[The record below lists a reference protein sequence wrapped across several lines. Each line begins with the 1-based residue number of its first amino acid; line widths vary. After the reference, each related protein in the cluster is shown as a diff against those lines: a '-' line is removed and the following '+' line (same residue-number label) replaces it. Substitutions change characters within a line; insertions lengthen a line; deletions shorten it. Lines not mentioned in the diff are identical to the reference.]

1 MHKSE
6 MVAKLIIRNLNR
18 AKVFEENEHNILQLL
33 LFQK

>member
-6 MVAKLIIRNLNR
+6 MVAKFIIRNLNS
-18 AKVFEENEHNILQLL
+18 AKVSEENEHNILQLL